1 MKKIMRSFLSMV
13 VVCGLLTTGCGENSF
28 DRHSNT
34 EENVANDSV
43 SGFQAG
49 EGIESIADP
58 NAANTKRTP
67 VPLDTV
73 VVDTTTA
80 AE

>member
-1 MKKIMRSFLSMV
+1 MRPFLSIV
-13 VVCGLLTTGCGENSF
+13 TIGVLFSIGCRENSF